1 MKTENDH
8 PQSACAGTPVALA
21 TSGVGRVVAC
31 SCGNIH
37 IDVEYVTLRFAPEAF
52 MELAD
57 MLSDAQR
64 RLAGRASPSPAAT
77 TDLTAL
83 H

>member
-8 PQSACAGTPVALA
+8 PESPCDGTPVTLA
-21 TSGVGRVVAC
+21 TSGAGRAVAC

-57 MLSDAQR
+57 MLSHAQR
-64 RLAGRASPSPAAT
+64 RLAGRASPSHAT
-77 TDLTAL
+77 TDLTAF

>member
-1 MKTENDH
+1 MKMNDDR
-8 PQSACAGTPVALA
+8 PDSACAGTPLHLA
-21 TSGVGRVVAC
+21 SGGVGRVVAC

-52 MELAD
+52 AELAA
-57 MLSDAQR
+57 MLSQAQR
-64 RLAGRASPSPAAT
+64 RLDGQRAMPFT
-77 TDLTAL
+77 TADLTAM